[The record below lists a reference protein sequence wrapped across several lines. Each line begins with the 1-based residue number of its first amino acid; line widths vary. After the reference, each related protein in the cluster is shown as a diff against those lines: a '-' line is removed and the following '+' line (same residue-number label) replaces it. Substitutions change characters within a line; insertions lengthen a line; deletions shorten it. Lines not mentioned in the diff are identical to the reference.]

1 MRIGRNAVVNT
12 HLCCEGAAS
21 NSRFRPFAA
30 PTAEGK
36 PQRPSFIRSC
46 LQVGGWIVPGA
57 ILALMPKCPAC
68 LAAYVAI
75 ATGVGL
81 SLSAATHLQASL
93 VVLCIAL
100 LLYPL
105 ARRLSGFVIV
115 RKALLRVKGHL
126 FSHS

>member
-1 MRIGRNAVVNT
+1 MNS

-21 NSRFRPFAA
+21 DSRFGPFAA

-36 PQRPSFIRSC
+36 PQLPRFVRSC
-46 LQVGGWIVPGA
+46 LQIAGWIVPGA

-105 ARRLSGFVIV
+105 VRRLGGFVIV
-115 RKALLRVKGHL
+115 RKALLTVKGHL
-126 FSHS
+126 FSQS